1 MDGQIWENELSVF
14 VDDEVGLKAVKLES
28 QEKEEVEDPIQFDC
42 WSQVEEID

>member
-1 MDGQIWENELSVF
+1 MKDGWTDLRNELSVF

-42 WSQVEEID
+42 